1 MDPDLRPRRTD
12 ADTRP
17 ASRRGSQDLQ
27 RLFERYHQ
35 KGDMM
40 ARDALI
46 RRFTPLA
53 RRLARKYAH
62 PGGEPVEDL
71 VQVASLGLIKAIDR
85 FDPTRG
91 FAFAS
96 FATPTILGEL
106 RRYFR
111 DATWA
116 VHLPRQVQEDALK
129 VEQAVQRLSA
139 DTGRSPSVA
148 QIAEHTGLEIDA
160 VLEALAAVRS
170 SQTRSLDAPVGQD
183 PADGED
189 TLLYEHHG
197 TRDLGFDLVEYG
209 ASARHA
215 VREMRERDREILR
228 LRFVE
233 DLTQSEIAR
242 QVGISQ
248 MQVSRVLAKCL
259 KELRAAAG
267 ADGDDDTWR

>member
-1 MDPDLRPRRTD
+1 MHPTQTTTHDSHRSAPARP
-12 ADTRP
+12 TRAGTP
-17 ASRRGSQDLQ
+17 DLQ

-35 KGDMM
+35 RGDMQ
-40 ARDALI
+40 ARDQLI

-85 FDPTRG
+85 FDPARG

-111 DATWA
+111 DATWS
-116 VHLPRQVQEDALK
+116 VHLPRQVQEDVLR
-129 VEQAVQRLSA
+129 VEGAVATLSSR
-139 DTGRSPSVA
+139 DGRSPSVA
-148 QIAEHTGLEIDA
+148 QIAEHTGLELER
-160 VLEALAAVRS
+160 VLEAMAALRS
-170 SQTRSLDAPVGQD
+170 SQTRSLDAPVGAD

-197 TRDLGFDLVEYG
+197 THELGYDLVEYG
-209 ASARHA
+209 ASARVA
-215 VREMRERDREILR
+215 VRGMRERDREILR

-248 MQVSRVLAKCL
+248 MQVSRVLMAATQK
-259 KELRAAAG
+259 LRSAALAESTP
-267 ADGDDDTWR
+267 A

>member
-1 MDPDLRPRRTD
+1 M
-12 ADTRP
+12 
-17 ASRRGSQDLQ
+17 
-27 RLFERYHQ
+27 H
-35 KGDMM
+35 

-46 RRFTPLA
+46 RRFAPLAARLA
-53 RRLARKYAH
+53 RRYAH

-85 FDPTRG
+85 FEPSRG

-116 VHLPRQVQEDALK
+116 VHLPRQVQEDVLK
-129 VEQAVQRLSA
+129 VEQATQALGTRL
-139 DTGRSPSVA
+139 GRSPTV
-148 QIAEHTGLEIDA
+148 QEIADHSHLGTDA

-170 SQTRSLDAPVGQD
+170 TQTRSLDAPVGH
-183 PADGED
+183 DGDDED
-189 TLLYEHHG
+189 ASLGDQQGSRELGYE
-197 TRDLGFDLVEYG
+197 LVEYG
-209 ASARHA
+209 ASASRA
-215 VREMRERDREILR
+215 VGQLSQRDRDILR

-233 DLTQSEIAR
+233 DRTQSEIAA
-242 QVGISQ
+242 QVGLSQ

-259 KELRAAAG
+259 RVMRQAAG
-267 ADGDDDTWR
+267 AQDADA